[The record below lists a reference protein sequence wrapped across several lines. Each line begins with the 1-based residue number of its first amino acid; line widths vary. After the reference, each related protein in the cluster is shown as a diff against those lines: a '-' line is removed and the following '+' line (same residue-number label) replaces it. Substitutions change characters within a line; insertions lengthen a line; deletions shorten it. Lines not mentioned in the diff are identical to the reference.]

1 MRSKKSTEHIKED
14 FFMNLFDNTLRDGG
28 NVVGHGFSLELTES
42 MIRGLLNAGIL
53 DIELGNCKGLGAYE
67 QVGATK
73 APSDEEYFEVLK
85 PYLPK
90 GRIGMFM
97 LAKCANAEKVKDA
110 AVAGLHFLR
119 VGANAGDGKG
129 SLEAVRMVKEAGL
142 ICRYSL
148 MKAYVSTPEELATE
162 AKMLQD
168 AGVDKITI
176 MDSAGTMFP
185 ADATAYVTALKKAL
199 SIPVGFHGHSNLGLS
214 QANALAAVA
223 AGADEIDCGLLGM
236 ARSAGN
242 CATELAAAT
251 LKKEGYLQDVDLYG
265 LLDYLDQELI
275 PAMATYGYHVAVNPT
290 DLMLGLAGCHS
301 NFLPMFRNVA
311 EEEGV
316 SLLKLIADVSAIDR
330 KNPPES
336 LLREVAR
343 KLKA

>member
-1 MRSKKSTEHIKED
+1 
-14 FFMNLFDNTLRDGG
+14 MNLFDNTLRDGG

-42 MIRGLLNAGIL
+42 MVRGLLNAGIL

-73 APSDEEYFEVLK
+73 APSDEEYFELLK

-97 LAKCANAEKVKDA
+97 LAKCANAEKVKAA

-129 SLEAVRMVKEAGL
+129 SLEAVRMVKDAGL

-185 ADATAYVTALKKAL
+185 ADATAYVTALKKVL

>member
-1 MRSKKSTEHIKED
+1 
-14 FFMNLFDNTLRDGG
+14 MNLFDNTLRDGG

-42 MIRGLLNAGIL
+42 MARGLLNAGIL

-97 LAKCANAEKVKDA
+97 LAKRANAEKVKAA

-129 SLEAVRMVKEAGL
+129 SLEAVRMVKDAGL

-185 ADATAYVTALKKAL
+185 ADATAYVTALKKVL

-265 LLDYLDQELI
+265 LLDYLNQELI
-275 PAMATYGYHVAVNPT
+275 PAMASYGYHVTVNPT

-301 NFLPMFRNVA
+301 NFLPMFRKVA